1 LSLNNTQ
8 DQKILYK
15 IKLKLVEA
23 TDIPNLRWPVN
34 GVRGTLGP
42 NEAANVALLQKV
54 LPTEGMGD
62 KAELEKLEI
71 VLTWKLEP
79 KVDTSGAA
87 RVDHDVK

>member
-1 LSLNNTQ
+1 MTLNNTQ
-8 DQKILYK
+8 EQKILYK

-23 TDIPNLRWPVN
+23 TDVPNLRWPVN

-42 NEAANVALLQKV
+42 NEAATVALLQKV
-54 LPTEGMGD
+54 LPTEGKGD

-71 VLTWKLEP
+71 VLTWKHEAKVEP
-79 KVDTSGAA
+79 QGAG